1 MADTMRQVT
10 ATSGVLRSLKTSMLL
25 TSGGD
30 SHATSSA
37 WNAFFSA
44 SSTHSSFRT
53 RAEIPSSQKPSP
65 SGSPFRQQ
73 HTGCDVPTW
82 QSWQPC
88 LQSRGCILY
97 CIANQAIQHGKNKQ
111 YKCLLKGGYLN
122 AKQNIHVTRKYANMM
137 YKCIYFIGKDILF
150 HNIYLAVLGLSCGS
164 WDLHCLPRDLS
175 VKHVGSLVVLP
186 MWLQSAQAQ
195 ELLHMGSA
203 AL

>member
-122 AKQNIHVTRKYANMM
+122 AKQNIHVTRKYAVRVESDRWLP
-137 YKCIYFIGKDILF
+137 GDISGWRLW
-150 HNIYLAVLGLSCGS
+150 LSHS
-164 WDLHCLPRDLS
+164 EAILTTRVRSPD
-175 VKHVGSLVVLP
+175 
-186 MWLQSAQAQ
+186 Q
-195 ELLHMGSA
+195 EVTLWV
-203 AL
+203 